1 MAILTLGPCSRQIF
15 RDPISRWPLE
25 LRPQHIYII
34 VTSWWPS
41 LLRKKEFLKNLKF
54 FPFPHWNW
62 PAPHPH
68 PPTPSDLWPSS
79 IDLTNHALQEY
90 IVVKWSSG
98 QRTIRVLTQNQLR
111 KIMRSRADHQ
121 VPEADGQ
128 ATSDHAASTWHR
140 PLSWSPEFGRD
151 RPTGSWPDRESMY
164 FI

>member
-1 MAILTLGPCSRQIF
+1 LAILTLGPCSRQIF

-68 PPTPSDLWPSS
+68 TPTPSDLWPSL
-79 IDLTNHALQEY
+79 IDLSFYPLQEY
-90 IVVKWSSG
+90 IVV
-98 QRTIRVLTQNQLR
+98 
-111 KIMRSRADHQ
+111 
-121 VPEADGQ
+121 
-128 ATSDHAASTWHR
+128 SDHLTTWGLTTDSVKQYKPKYILMFHRVDQQLIWLKNHNLAAEWARHVK
-140 PLSWSPEFGRD
+140 LGHLVLNCVQ
-151 RPTGSWPDRESMY
+151 
-164 FI
+164 IKKKILKKI